1 MHDTYLV
8 LLRILSETLVAKQ
21 RYGGSF
27 PGRSLGIN
35 YKIRITLCTGE
46 FIFLLLLF
54 VTGTYTGYRKLE
66 VGSLFPSGR
75 EKYVKHFEWQT
86 ATLSLSYSLSIEKN
100 NRVNAFTQQATQIF
114 FTLVNCLCLE
124 GTVKSSNLIKNIAI
138 NLCTKSTC

>member
-1 MHDTYLV
+1 MHDAYLV

-27 PGRSLGIN
+27 PGQSLGIN

-75 EKYVKHFEWQT
+75 EKYAKHFE
-86 ATLSLSYSLSIEKN
+86 
-100 NRVNAFTQQATQIF
+100 
-114 FTLVNCLCLE
+114 
-124 GTVKSSNLIKNIAI
+124 
-138 NLCTKSTC
+138 